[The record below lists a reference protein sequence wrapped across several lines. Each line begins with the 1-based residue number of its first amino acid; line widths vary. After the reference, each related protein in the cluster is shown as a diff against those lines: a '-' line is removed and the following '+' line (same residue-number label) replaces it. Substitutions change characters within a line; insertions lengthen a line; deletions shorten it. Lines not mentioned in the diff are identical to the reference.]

1 MNFLKRKQ
9 IIVLSLVLMLLV
21 AGYLQYHYNQTSQYS
36 EDDSAQFGDA
46 VYVDN
51 QDASDKGN
59 IDTAAAGDEEKTA
72 TAGNEEKIATAS
84 KEANNFF
91 AQAKMDR
98 DVTRDKD
105 IETLKGVYEDDT
117 VSKDI
122 KSKASEKMM
131 KLVETSQK
139 EANIE
144 TLIKE
149 KGFNDVVALFSDDGS
164 VDVVVKAP
172 AISKADWAKIADIVA
187 RQGNVPFDKIIIKNM
202 F

>member
-21 AGYLQYHYNQTSQYS
+21 AGYLQYTYNKSAQYS

-46 VYVDN
+46 VYVAN
-51 QDASDKGN
+51 KDASAKGKN
-59 IDTAAAGDEEKTA
+59 NTA
-72 TAGNEEKIATAS
+72 TAGNEEKTATAS

-105 IETLKGVYEDDT
+105 IETMKGVYGDDT
-117 VSKDI
+117 ASKDA
-122 KSKASEKMM
+122 KSKAYAKMM
-131 KLVETSQK
+131 KIVETSQK

-172 AISKADWAKIADIVA
+172 AISKADQAKILDIVA